1 MNTNIEKVSGALA
14 EFSRVEAG
22 IAALTEAY
30 AGVIYD
36 VTTTEGMSAAREA
49 RRIVR
54 EPRYEVEKVRKDAK
68 APLLALGKEIDA
80 EAKRITAALLAIEE
94 PIDQQIAAEEA
105 RKEAERQAKILAEQ
119 QRVEK
124 IRARIEQIR
133 GMATTAAAFSTDK
146 ISRRISELAQV
157 SIDDSFA
164 EFKDEAGRV
173 LTETATTLQDLHAAA
188 QEREAEQARLA
199 AERAE
204 LEQLRAAQAKRDA
217 EDRTRREAEERAE
230 RERLAEERRKLE
242 ADRAELARQQA
253 TAEAAIAAHTGI
265 TVVTDPKMPPGTA
278 KLIPGSP
285 RPTARDILDVLE
297 AHYKAPRTT
306 IITWLREA
314 FGTERAA

>member
-1 MNTNIEKVSGALA
+1 MTTNIDKITGALA
-14 EFSRVEAG
+14 DFNRVEAG
-22 IAALTEAY
+22 LAALTEQY
-30 AGVIYD
+30 AGVVYD
-36 VTTTEGMSAAREA
+36 VTTTEGIEAARLA
-49 RRIVR
+49 RRTIR

-68 APLLALGKEIDA
+68 APLLALGRQIDD
-80 EAKRITAALLAIEE
+80 EAKRITAALLAIET
-94 PIDQQIAAEEA
+94 PIDQQITAEEA
-105 RKEAERQAKILAEQ
+105 RREAERQAKIRAEQ

-217 EDRTRREAEERAE
+217 E
-230 RERLAEERRKLE
+230 ERRKLDAE
-242 ADRAELARQQA
+242 RAELARQR
-253 TAEAAIAAHTGI
+253 AAA
-265 TVVTDPKMPPGTA
+265 VVTSAPGTDKTDITPVPSVSSVA
-278 KLIPGSP
+278 PLA

-306 IITWLREA
+306 IIGWLREA